1 MQSAVFLDR
10 DGVLNR
16 TSQQN
21 GKRHPP
27 ASVAELEVL
36 PGVVEAC
43 EALRQ
48 AGFLLVVV
56 TNQPDVARGTQRRKT
71 VEAINRGLAVQVP
84 VDYIRV
90 CYHDDRDKC
99 SCRKP
104 APGLL
109 LQAAADFQINLST
122 SFMIGDRC
130 KDIEAGR
137 RAGCKTILVD
147 CSYDDALAC
156 LPDHQARS
164 LAEASEWILR
174 QPIFA
179 VV

>member
-1 MQSAVFLDR
+1 MQNAIFLDR

-16 TSQQN
+16 TSLLN

-43 EALRQ
+43 KALRA

-56 TNQPDVARGTQRRKT
+56 TNQPDVARGTQPRTT
-71 VEAINRGLAVQVP
+71 VEAINRALKAQVP
-84 VDYIRV
+84 IDHIRV
-90 CYHDDRDKC
+90 CYHDDPDEC
-99 SCRKP
+99 FCRKP
-104 APGLL
+104 SPGLL
-109 LQAAADFQINLST
+109 LKAAEDFQINLST
-122 SFMIGDRC
+122 SFMIGDRW

-137 RAGCKTILVD
+137 SAGCKTVFID
-147 CSYDDALAC
+147 CSSQEALTI
-156 LPDHQARS
+156 LPDHQAYS

-174 QPIFA
+174 QPILA
-179 VV
+179 IE